1 MRRCGMFDNNL
12 FTPDPDGVDPGSIPS
27 RKLSAGGEI
36 PVIGLGTF
44 GSDHVSADQVA
55 HAVRQAILLG
65 YRHIDCASV
74 YGNEHKIGPVL
85 SELTD
90 GGLDRRELWVTSK
103 VWNNMHG
110 EGQVLESCKRSLNDL
125 KLDYLDMYLVHWPF
139 PNHHATG
146 VDVGS
151 RDPHAVPYI
160 HENFMK
166 TWRQMED
173 LVERGLVRNIGT
185 SNMTI
190 PKLELVLRDARIK
203 PACNQMELHPHF
215 QQQELFDYV
224 VEKGIMPV
232 GYSPIG
238 SPARPVRDRTPEDT
252 VDIEDP
258 VIVEIA
264 KRLNVHPAEVCI
276 KWAIQRGQ
284 ISIPFSTKRKNM
296 LSNLRAAVSDPLD
309 EKDMKAISGIDKNC
323 RLIKGQVFLWPEA
336 KGWEDLWD
344 PDGKISV

>member
-1 MRRCGMFDNNL
+1 MTEIKAFK
-12 FTPDPDGVDPGSIPS
+12 PDPEGVDPALIPS
-27 RKLSAGGEI
+27 RKLYTGDQM

-44 GSDHVSADQVA
+44 GSDHASAHEVA
-55 HAVRQAILLG
+55 RAVREAILLG
-65 YRHIDCASV
+65 YRHIDCARV
-74 YGNEHKIGPVL
+74 YSNEREIGEVF
-85 SELTD
+85 SELIQ

-110 EGQVLESCKRSLNDL
+110 DGQVIESCKRSLDDL
-125 KLDYLDMYLVHWPF
+125 RLDYLDMYLVHWPF
-139 PNHHATG
+139 PNHHAAG

-166 TWRQMED
+166 TWRQMEE
-173 LVERGLVRNIGT
+173 LVEMGLVRNIGT

-190 PKLELVLRDARIK
+190 PKLELVLKDARIS

-215 QQQELFDYV
+215 QQPELFEYV
-224 VEKGIMPV
+224 ARQGIVPV

-238 SPARPVRDRTPEDT
+238 SPARPERDRTPEDT

-264 KRLNVHPAEVCI
+264 GRMNVHPAVVCI
-276 KWAIQRGQ
+276 KWALQRGQ
-284 ISIPFSTKRKNM
+284 VTIPFSTKRKN
-296 LSNLRAAVSDPLD
+296 LLGNLRAVISERLSDQ
-309 EKDMKAISGIDKNC
+309 DMEAIAGIDRKC
-323 RLIKGQVFLWPEA
+323 RLIKGQVFLWPGA
-336 KGWEDLWD
+336 ADWRDLWD
-344 PDGKISV
+344 VDGKIAG